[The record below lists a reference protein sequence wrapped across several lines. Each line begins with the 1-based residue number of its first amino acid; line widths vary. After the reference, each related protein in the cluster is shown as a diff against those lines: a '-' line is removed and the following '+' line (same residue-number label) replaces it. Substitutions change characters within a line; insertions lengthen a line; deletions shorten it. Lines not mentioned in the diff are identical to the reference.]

1 MYIETN
7 NVFKSKYIYKRE
19 ITGLVMGDRI
29 LNWQG
34 KMIIEGPGVRSVIS
48 FNYNAEGMMSKIT
61 SFFKS

>member
-1 MYIETN
+1 
-7 NVFKSKYIYKRE
+7 
-19 ITGLVMGDRI
+19 MGDRI

-34 KMIIEGPGVRSVIS
+34 KMIVEGPGVKSVIS